1 MEIFIGRFH
10 PLIVHL
16 PIGFIMLAF
25 IFETLS
31 FLVKP
36 MNFLKKAV
44 PYMYLAGF
52 IVSVAA
58 VSSGWMLS
66 ENGAY
71 PDGALRTHKWMA
83 ILSMVLALVLGI
95 LRLKKN
101 QLNKKLGVTLSVAL
115 VLIISVAGHFGGV
128 LTHGDNYLYEYAPR
142 WFQRMAGF
150 NPNNQLNALAST
162 PPDSVWLY
170 ANLVKPILEDKC
182 VRCHSDKEPSGGF
195 NADHFATLFEEGETG
210 TAVVRGSL
218 SESELIR
225 RVTLPTSSIK
235 FMPPNGEPLSY
246 TELKVL
252 QYWIVQGA
260 DSLARFDYSSMDT
273 ELARL
278 VKRDYSLDFTPKPYY
293 EKAKAD
299 SLPPQL
305 LRELQAAGFRAK
317 YLGGDN
323 FFLDVG
329 FEKDTLPVS
338 GLSALNPV
346 KDNITFLDLS
356 NLVLTDSLLPGL
368 TNFPNLTRLDL
379 HATNVSDAAFEGF
392 SAIEHLEVLNV
403 YQTPVS
409 GKGIESALESPSL
422 RRVYL
427 WQTSVS
433 DEVADKLITAYPS
446 VQFDRGFTFVKPDT
460 TASSGTP

>member
-25 IFETLS
+25 VFETLA

-52 IVSVAA
+52 IVGVAA

-71 PDGALRTHKWMA
+71 PEGALRTHKWMA

-101 QLNKKLGVTLSVAL
+101 HLNKKLGVTLSVAL

-128 LTHGDNYLYEYAPR
+128 LTHGDDYLYEYAPR

-150 NPNNQLNALAST
+150 NPNDELDNLAET
-162 PPDSVWLY
+162 PPDSVMLY
-170 ANLVKPILEDKC
+170 ANVVKPILQAKC

-195 NADHFATLFEEGETG
+195 NAAQFATLFEEGETG
-210 TAVVRGSL
+210 TAVISGSL

-252 QYWIVQGA
+252 QYWIDQGA
-260 DSLARFDYSSMDT
+260 DSLARFDYASMDT

-278 VKRDYSLDFTPKPYY
+278 VKRDYALDFTPKPYY
-293 EKAKAD
+293 EKVQAD
-299 SLPPQL
+299 SLAPEAFEEL
-305 LRELQAAGFRAK
+305 LAAGFSAK

-323 FFLDVG
+323 FFLDVSY
-329 FEKDTLPVS
+329 EQDTLPAT
-338 GLSALNPV
+338 GLTALAPV
-346 KDNITFLDLS
+346 KDNVTFLDLS
-356 NLVLTDSLLPGL
+356 DLVLLDSLLPGL
-368 TNFPNLTRLDL
+368 TDFPNLTRLDL
-379 HATNVSDAAFEGF
+379 HGSNVTDGAFEGF
-392 SAIEHLEVLNV
+392 SEIEHLEVLNV
-403 YQTPVS
+403 YKTPVS
-409 GKGIESALESPSL
+409 DRGIENALASPSL
-422 RRVYL
+422 RRVYI

-433 DEVADKLITAYPS
+433 DDEADKLVSDYPA
-446 VQFDRGFTFVKPDT
+446 VQFDRGFTFIKPDT
-460 TASSGTP
+460 TASSSTP